1 MVSAEVLIRRM
12 RPADLPAVFELQ
24 CQAYPA
30 AYHESV
36 AALASRQQAGGS
48 FCFVA
53 ERAGELLAYLFAH
66 PWQGHPPALH
76 QPLQAKPDADHLFLH
91 DLAVAP
97 HGRGL
102 GLGARLHAASWAAA
116 QSAGLGEVRLVA
128 LAPAQ
133 PFWRRLAYQPQPA
146 VPLDAGYG
154 CAQAMC
160 RTGGEL
166 RTQ

>member
-1 MVSAEVLIRRM
+1 MC
-12 RPADLPAVFELQ
+12 PADLSAVFELQ
-24 CQAYPA
+24 CLAYPA

-36 AALASRQQAGGS
+36 AALASRLQAGGG

-76 QPLQAKPDADHLFLH
+76 QPLQAQSGADHLFLH

-97 HGRGL
+97 CGRGL

-116 QSAGLGEVRLVA
+116 QAAGLGRVRLVA
-128 LAPAQ
+128 LAPALA
-133 PFWRRLAYQPQPA
+133 FWCRLAYQPEPA
-146 VPLDAGYG
+146 VLLDAGYG
-154 CAQAMC
+154 CAQAMY
-160 RTGGEL
+160 RMGGEL
-166 RTQ
+166 RAQ